1 MTTFAA
7 LPFPRRTL
15 LATSLAT
22 ILASL
27 AASAYAAPGG
37 AVVISQVYGGGG
49 NSGATWNRDYVE
61 LFNRS
66 GAAVSLAN
74 MSVQYQSATGTTWQ
88 AIALPNVML
97 EAGQYFLVTAGTNNT
112 AVGANLPLGDQTGGI
127 NLSGTTGKVALSR
140 IPTAMQTA
148 DGGADVVDLVG
159 FGTANRFEGE
169 VAPAPSN
176 STALHRAALGC
187 TDTDNNKSD
196 FSAVA
201 ATAPRRASSPL
212 NNCGGPVAA
221 PIVLSCP
228 AGIATQYGSAITAL
242 LSATDADSIVNS
254 ALILSGGAP
263 GISLAGANPAAGAGG
278 KMEVTLQVDASV
290 AAGKYPVKVQFG
302 NSDGQTDSCT
312 INVAVAGEAS
322 IPQIQGSQAA
332 SSYNGVVMS
341 TQGVVTAK
349 VGSGFFLQDLNG
361 DGDPATSD
369 AIFVFGAQAAAA
381 AAVGDLVKVT
391 GTVDEYKP
399 SGATRSYTE
408 LKDISAVTKLGSGY
422 TIAPTNVGLPNA
434 DLARVEAMLVR
445 FTTPLTVN
453 QNKYLGERGELTLAY
468 GRRENPTN
476 RYPAGSAEAAALLA
490 ENAANELVLDDGLFT
505 TPAVMPYLAADGTVR
520 TGDTV
525 TDLTGVLDF
534 GAIGGGGAA
543 FKLQP
548 TETPVFSRTNERL
561 PAPVL
566 PAGVKVASANV
577 LNFFTTFTDG
587 KDAWGRSGQGC
598 TIGSRTSASE
608 CRGAD
613 NTEEFVRQRD
623 KIVASL
629 KGLDADV
636 VGLME
641 IQNNGDT
648 AVGYL
653 VEQLNAAYGK
663 TTYAVVPKPAATGT
677 DAIRVAMIYKPAV
690 VSLVGGA
697 LSDGDAI
704 NNRPPMGATFKSQA
718 NGAKFSLIVNHFKSK
733 ASCGG
738 AGAGDTDPGNGQGC
752 WDKTRTQQAQRLATW
767 FIPQV
772 VAAAND
778 PDVLV
783 IGDLNAYGFENPINY
798 LTGSAGLVNQIERFV
813 RPHGTPY
820 SYVFD
825 GQSGY
830 LDHALASSSLSGQ
843 VAGAAEWH
851 NNADEPEA
859 IDYNLGNTPQDQ
871 FTMDPY
877 RASDHDPVVVSLN
890 LAPAF
895 VDVSGSV
902 KMAVGGYSIN
912 RLTGKY
918 SGTVTI
924 TNTSGQ
930 AINGP
935 LHFLLQGLPGGVT
948 LDNKSGMQGASPYIT
963 LPNASIAAGASVSVG
978 TTFSNPGKL
987 SITYTPKLFN
997 GTF

>member
-1 MTTFAA
+1 MTTLAA
-7 LPFPRRTL
+7 LPIPRRTL
-15 LATSLAT
+15 LATLLAGF
-22 ILASL
+22 
-27 AASAYAAPGG
+27 AASAFAAPGG
-37 AVVISQVYGGGG
+37 NVVISQVYGGGG
-49 NSGATWNRDYVE
+49 NNGATWNRDYIE

-66 GAAVSLAN
+66 GAPVSLAN
-74 MSVQYQSATGTTWQ
+74 MSVQYQSAAGTTWQ
-88 AIALPNVML
+88 AIALPNVSL
-97 EAGQYFLVTAGTNNT
+97 RAGEYFLVTAGTNNA

-148 DGGADVVDLVG
+148 DGGTDVLDLVG
-159 FGTANRFEGE
+159 FGSANRFETA

-176 STALHRAALGC
+176 STALHRADLGC
-187 TDTDNNKSD
+187 TDTDNNSTD
-196 FSAVA
+196 FSAVTP
-201 ATAPRRASSPL
+201 TAPRRFGTLHS
-212 NNCGGPVAA
+212 CGGPVVA

-228 AGIATQYGSAITAL
+228 AGIVTQHGNAITAL
-242 LSATDADSIVNS
+242 LSATDSDSIVNS
-254 ALILSGGAP
+254 AVILSGAAS
-263 GISLAGANPAAGAGG
+263 GISLVGATPAGSAGG

-290 AAGKYPVKVQFG
+290 AAGRYPVKVQFG
-302 NSDGQTDSCT
+302 NSDSQLESCT
-312 INVAVAGEAS
+312 VNVSVAGEATIS
-322 IPQIQGSQAA
+322 QIQGSQAA
-332 SSYNGVVMS
+332 SDYNGVVM
-341 TQGVVTAK
+341 TTKGVITAK

-361 DGDPATSD
+361 DGDPSTSD
-369 AIFVFGAQAAAA
+369 AIFVFGAQTPAM
-381 AAVGDLVKVT
+381 VGDLVQVT

-399 SGATRSYTE
+399 SGATRTYTE
-408 LKDISAVTKLGSGY
+408 LKDVSAVTKLSAGH
-422 TIAPTNVGLPNA
+422 TIAPTNIGLPNA
-434 DLARVEAMLVR
+434 DLASVEAMLVR

-453 QNKYLGERGELTLAY
+453 QNKYLGGRGELTLAH

-476 RYPAGSAEAAALLA
+476 RFPAGSPEAAALAA
-490 ENAANELVLDDGLFT
+490 ENAANELVLDDGVFT
-505 TPAVMPYLAADGTVR
+505 TPATIPYLAADGTVR
-520 TGDTV
+520 AGDTV

-548 TETPVFSRTNERL
+548 TETPVFSRTNPRL
-561 PAPVL
+561 PAPSL

-598 TIGSRTSASE
+598 TIGSRTSAGE

-613 NTEEFVRQRD
+613 NMAEFERQRD

-629 KGLDADV
+629 KNLDADV

-641 IQNNGDT
+641 IQNNGDIAAT
-648 AVGYL
+648 YL

-663 TTYAVVPKPAATGT
+663 ATYAVVPKPAATGT
-677 DAIRVAMIYKPAV
+677 DAIRVAMIYKPAA
-690 VSLVGGA
+690 VSLVGAA
-697 LSDGDAI
+697 LSDGDSV
-704 NNRPPMGATFKSQA
+704 NNRPPMGASFKSVA
-718 NGAKFSLIVNHFKSK
+718 NGGKFSVIVNHFKSK

-738 AGAGDTDPGNGQGC
+738 AGVGDTDPGNGQGC
-752 WDKTRTQQAQRLATW
+752 WDKTRTAQAQRLATY

-830 LDHALASSSLSGQ
+830 LDHALASASLSGQ

-859 IDYNLGNTPQDQ
+859 IDYNLGDTPQDQ

-877 RASDHDPVVVSLN
+877 RASDHDPVVISLA
-890 LAPAF
+890 LTPTFA
-895 VDVSGSV
+895 DISSSV
-902 KMAVGGYSIN
+902 KVAVGGYSIN

-930 AINGP
+930 AISGP
-935 LHFLLQGLPGGVT
+935 LHFLLQGLPAGVT
-948 LDNKSGMQGASPYIT
+948 LDNKSGMQGASPYIS
-963 LPNASIAAGASVSVG
+963 LPNAAIAAGASVSVG
-978 TTFSNPGKL
+978 TTFSNPGKV
-987 SITYTPKLFN
+987 SITYSPKLFN